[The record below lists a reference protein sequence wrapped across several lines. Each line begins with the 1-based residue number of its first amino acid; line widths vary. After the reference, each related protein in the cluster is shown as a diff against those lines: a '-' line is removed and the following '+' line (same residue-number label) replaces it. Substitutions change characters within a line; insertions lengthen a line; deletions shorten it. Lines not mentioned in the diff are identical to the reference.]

1 MKSLEP
7 LLVQSLNVLS
17 EPLFIL
23 NKDLECLFANTA
35 FTSLL
40 GLEPLSESELKV
52 ETFWPSVSGSKLDLQ
67 NISSEFTTSS
77 GRPFLVNLQF
87 FDLSKEHK
95 LVKINSSCA
104 REETL
109 TGFHAQRL
117 ETLGMLAGGVAHDFN
132 NILTGILGHTSY
144 LKTVLP
150 RTGDHRESLLAI
162 EEGARKGS
170 GMTQEILNFSRL
182 EASESALQ
190 IDFSDLVHRTCNLMR
205 GAVLPGHRM
214 EVIVEESIF
223 VLGVEGKLAQVI
235 ANLVVNAR
243 DALAS
248 EGIIRVEVNKTD
260 DLDRVAE
267 VYGGQ
272 DLASNEYAVLSVTD
286 NGGGIAPELLEKVFE
301 PYFSTKEDKGT
312 GLGLATVD
320 AVVRLFGGAISINS
334 EVNEGTRVSVY
345 MPIVE
350 FRSNFDNQAGQS
362 DQSEELAPGT
372 ESILVVD
379 DESPVRNVLLISLQ
393 HLGYTVDVA
402 ESGAEAIDKYRKS
415 ETGYD
420 LVLLDMLMPNISGE
434 EVFFKLKELDSQV
447 KVLIISG
454 YSSEEA
460 VNNIMSNGG
469 LGFVQ
474 KPFTIE
480 QLSES
485 IRSALD

>member
-1 MKSLEP
+1 MNSLES
-7 LLVQSLNVLS
+7 LLVQCLNALN

-23 NKDLECLFANTA
+23 NEDFQCLFANQA
-35 FTSLL
+35 MIDLL
-40 GLEPLSESELKV
+40 ELKPDQV
-52 ETFWPSVSGSKLDLQ
+52 SGLLVDSFWPSVRNSKLEVQD
-67 NISSEFTTSS
+67 ISSEFLTSS
-77 GRPFLVNLQF
+77 GRPFLVNLHLL
-87 FDLSKEHK
+87 DLPEKHK
-95 LVKINSSCA
+95 LIRVNSSSA
-104 REETL
+104 KEETL

-182 EASESALQ
+182 ETSEAALR
-190 IDFSDLVHRTCNLMR
+190 IDFSDLVHRTCTLMR
-205 GAVLPGHRM
+205 GAILPGHRM
-214 EVIVEESIF
+214 NVDVEDSIF

-243 DALAS
+243 DAVDTD
-248 EGIIRVEVNKTD
+248 GVITVEVIKTR
-260 DLDRVAE
+260 DLETVSN

-272 DLASNEYAVLSVTD
+272 DLASPEYAVLSVID
-286 NGGGIAPELLEKVFE
+286 NGAGIAPELLDKVFE

-320 AVVRLFGGAISINS
+320 AVVRLFGGAISVSS
-334 EVNEGTRVSVY
+334 EVSEGTRVSVY

-350 FRSNFDNQAGQS
+350 SVNQPKTESAQS
-362 DQSEELAPGT
+362 EVTEELAPGS

-379 DESPVRNVLLISLQ
+379 DESPVRNVLLLSLQ
-393 HLGYTVDVA
+393 HLGYRVDVC
-402 ESGAEAIDKYRKS
+402 ESGTEAIQKYSKAS
-415 ETGYD
+415 KGYD

-434 EVFFKLKELDSQV
+434 EVFFKLKELDPQV

-460 VNNIMSNGG
+460 VNNILSNGG

-480 QLSES
+480 QLSKS
-485 IRSALD
+485 IRGCFD